1 MSHDSLSK
9 NFEYGMM
16 GYNSYTK
23 VAVNLPKKFPFCTR
37 VIWAKFGPKLFNL
50 MSHDSL
56 SEDLFEV
63 FWHDKAQYR
72 WLKVALVIFP
82 KFRNILS

>member
-1 MSHDSLSK
+1 MI
-9 NFEYGMM
+9 

-23 VAVNLPKKFPFCTR
+23 VAVNLLEKFPFWVR
-37 VIWAKFGPKLFNL
+37 SISAKFGPILCNL

-63 FWHDKAQYR
+63 LWHNKAQYR

-82 KFRNILS
+82 KFRNILSLCGVIDVSHIS

>member
-1 MSHDSLSK
+1 
-9 NFEYGMM
+9 M

-23 VAVNLPKKFPFCTR
+23 VAVNLSKKFPFWAR

-50 MSHDSL
+50 MSHYSL

-63 FWHDKAQYR
+63 LWHDKAQYR